1 MTQGHVGLPGRQ
13 PARSGRGRFLLIGGF
28 NRHRSAWSESG
39 SDPGGA
45 IDSTGNG
52 GSMLSLSN
60 SDDSVLEYDKNSYYS
75 SSEDEDECEYICE
88 EGEEEWLEEEGEE
101 EEWLEEGEEEEWLE
115 EEGEEE
121 EWLEEE
127 EEEDSSEPSVSPSA
141 GHLTP
146 PSHFAGTK
154 PLSRSPLPPSAFMS
168 SFSSSASGNS
178 PNFSRSTDNR
188 KSSSLRGVVASS
200 QSFDMSEEEQDGD
213 NEESNMYERLMSDDD
228 EDKQPQSLTR
238 LMSLEAR
245 RGGGNGTPL
254 DGNNTDSDEDFDEEK
269 LSPPVANGEKKEVKT
284 PLPVMSNPAPLEPVG
299 LFWDIENCPV
309 PMDKSAFSL
318 ANKMRST
325 FFHGKRE
332 AEFMCVCDITKERKN
347 VIDELH
353 KAHVSTCTH
362 ILKRNYIRFLLF
374 Y

>member
-1 MTQGHVGLPGRQ
+1 MSDSSNDPEGLIHP
-13 PARSGRGRFLLIGGF
+13 
-28 NRHRSAWSESG
+28 
-39 SDPGGA
+39 
-45 IDSTGNG
+45 IDSEAGTGNG

-60 SDDSVLEYDKNSYYS
+60 SDDSLLEYEENSYCS
-75 SSEDEDECEYICE
+75 STSEDEDEDEYEYE
-88 EGEEEWLEEEGEE
+88 EGEEGE
-101 EEWLEEGEEEEWLE
+101 
-115 EEGEEE
+115 EEE

-127 EEEDSSEPSVSPSA
+127 EEDDEDDSSEPNLSPSA

-178 PNFSRSTDNR
+178 PNLSRALGNH
-188 KSSSLRGVVASS
+188 KSSSLHEAVASS
-200 QSFDMSEEEQDGD
+200 QSFDVSDEEQDG
-213 NEESNMYERLMSDDD
+213 EETNMYERLMSDE

-245 RGGGNGTPL
+245 KGGNITPL
-254 DGNNTDSDEDFDEEK
+254 DGDNTDSEEDLDEGK
-269 LSPPVANGEKKEVKT
+269 LSPPVANGEKKEKA

-309 PMDKSAFSL
+309 PVDKSAFSL

-353 KAHVSTCTH
+353 KAHVSHVKINVYTCACM
-362 ILKRNYIRFLLF
+362 LC
-374 Y
+374 